1 MDAARFLTR
10 QIRFATSWVPVAAAL
25 GCASTPLA
33 TTNLKPGSVAS
44 QTRAPNP
51 AHASRE
57 PVPVADSPSVNAI
70 ARPQAPTDGDS
81 YRRYPAPV
89 VPVGSLAPAPV
100 VSADAQVASTASGT
114 APGNIIPTAALGPTS
129 DRADTQLRV
138 VAVIGTDAVI
148 TDDEVWQ
155 MVRQRA
161 GEYVKLTGSEREAKE
176 NELFKESLRSL
187 IDRELILADFIAKL
201 KKNKPELIDKL
212 QAESRQSAEKELNRF
227 RKLNHIT
234 NEEDFAKA
242 LRSQGM
248 SIKGLQRQIER
259 KSMVDIYLGQL
270 LKDKKAS
277 VTLAEVHQYYQ
288 THSDEFRID
297 DEVQW
302 LDLFVSFNRFANPN
316 EAKQYAEN
324 LWKQAGNGGN
334 FVEIVKKH
342 GHGDSA
348 LRGGE
353 GIGNK
358 RGEIFPKELESTVF
372 ALSDGQVSNLIP
384 TPTGYHIVKVTKR
397 QEAGVRPFDEQTQ
410 KEVRAKLSSKVSQK
424 EYQRVIED
432 LWRKTTVRVVE
443 LP

>member
-1 MDAARFLTR
+1 MDAVSFLVR
-10 QIRFATSWVPVAAAL
+10 QNRTTVTLMFVAAMVGCTTPLTSTGLKPSSDLTQERVGNPVQKEPEPANVATSPQVPAV
-25 GCASTPLA
+25 
-33 TTNLKPGSVAS
+33 V
-44 QTRAPNP
+44 
-51 AHASRE
+51 
-57 PVPVADSPSVNAI
+57 
-70 ARPQAPTDGDS
+70 RPQAPSDSES

-89 VPVGSLAPAPV
+89 IPAGSTAPAPV
-100 VSADAQVASTASGT
+100 VSTVATVPTTAIGA
-114 APGNIIPTAALGPTS
+114 APSHVIPAAAFGPAL

-138 VAVIGTDAVI
+138 VAVIGTDSVI

-161 GEYVKLTGSEREAKE
+161 GEYIKLTGAEREERE
-176 NELFKESLRSL
+176 NQLFKESLRSL
-187 IDRELILADFIAKL
+187 IDRELILADFLAKL

-234 NEEDFAKA
+234 NEADFAKA

-270 LKDKKAS
+270 LKDKKAT
-277 VTLAEVHQYYQ
+277 VTLAEVHQYYL
-288 THSDEFRID
+288 THPDEFRVE

-302 LDLFVSFNRFANPN
+302 LDLFVSFNRFATPS
-316 EAKQYAEN
+316 EAKKYAED
-324 LWKQAGNGGN
+324 LCQQASAGGD
-334 FVEIVKKH
+334 FVELVKKH

-348 LRGGE
+348 LRDGE

-358 RGEIFPKELESTVF
+358 RGEIFPRELENTVF
-372 ALSDGQVSNLIP
+372 ALVAGQVSNIIP
-384 TPTGYHIVKVTKR
+384 TSTGYHIVKVTER
-397 QEAGVRPFDEQTQ
+397 QKAGIKPFDVQTQ
-410 KEVRAKLSSKVSQK
+410 KEVRAKLSSHVSQR
-424 EYQRVIED
+424 EYQRVIEE